1 MKEMMMFKRSVIAMA
16 CIFALSACGGGGGG
30 SPDVKS
36 ADTLSKPAAP
46 VVAEDVEEEV
56 LPKEKKDEEA
66 VGGAPQADTQD
77 TTAGKGG
84 QDMAAV
90 SEENTGNGG
99 AATTDKPKNEDEG
112 AQNDMPQN
120 AADTDSFTPNHT
132 PASNMPAG
140 NMENQAP
147 DNGESAQPANQPDMA
162 NAADGM
168 QGDDPSAGGQNAGN
182 TAAAESANQ
191 TGNNQPAGSS
201 DSAPASNPAPANGG
215 SNFGRVDLANG
226 IKLDSGSENVTLTH
240 CKDKVCG
247 SDFLDEEAPSKSEF
261 ESLSDEKK
269 IEKYKKDGEKFT
281 NLVATEVQANG
292 VNKYVIIYKDKS
304 ASSSSARFRRSARLR
319 RSLPAEMPLIPVNQ
333 ADTLIVD
340 GEAVSLTGHSGNI
353 FAPEGNYRYLT
364 YGAEKL
370 SGGSYALRVQ
380 GEPAKGEMLAGT
392 AVYNGEVL
400 HFHTENGRPY
410 PTRGRFAAKV
420 DFGSKSVD
428 GIIDSGDDLHMGTQK
443 FKAAI
448 DGNGFKGTWTEN
460 GSGDVSGRFYGPGGE
475 EVAGKYSYRPTDAEK
490 GGFGVFAGK
499 KEQD

>member
-1 MKEMMMFKRSVIAMA
+1 MFKRSVIAMA

-46 VVAEDVEEEV
+46 VVSEKETEAKED
-56 LPKEKKDEEA
+56 
-66 VGGAPQADTQD
+66 APQAGSQGQG
-77 TTAGKGG
+77 APSAQGS

-90 SEENTGNGG
+90 SEENTGNSG
-99 AATTDKPKNEDEG
+99 AATTDNPKNEDEG
-112 AQNDMPQN
+112 PQNDMPQN
-120 AADTDSFTPNHT
+120 AADTDSLTPNHT
-132 PASNMPAG
+132 PAPNMPAG
-140 NMENQAP
+140 DMGNQAP
-147 DNGESAQPANQPDMA
+147 DSGESAQPANQPDMA

-168 QGDDPSAGGQNAGN
+168 QGDDPSAGESAGN
-182 TAAAESANQ
+182 TADQAANQ
-191 TGNNQPAGSS
+191 AENNQAAGSQ
-201 DSAPASNPAPANGG
+201 NPAPSSNSNAANGG
-215 SNFGRVDLANG
+215 GDFGRINVANG
-226 IKLDSGSENVTLTH
+226 IKLDSGSENITLTH

-247 SDFLDEEAPSKSEF
+247 SDFLDEEAPPKSEF
-261 ESLSDEKK
+261 ESLSDEERIK
-269 IEKYKKDGEKFT
+269 KYKKNGEKFT
-281 NLVATEVQANG
+281 GLVAIKVENNG
-292 VNKYVIIYKDKS
+292 LNKYTIIYQ
-304 ASSSSARFRRSARLR
+304 AQPTHSARFRRSARSR

-364 YGAEKL
+364 YGVEKL

-400 HFHTENGRPY
+400 HFHTENGRPS
-410 PTRGRFAAKV
+410 PSRGRFAAKV

-428 GIIDSGDDLHMGTQK
+428 GIIDSGDDLHMGKQK
-443 FKAAI
+443 FKAVI

-460 GSGDVSGRFYGPGGE
+460 GGGDVSGRFYGPAGE
-475 EVAGKYSYRPTDAEK
+475 EVAGKYSYRPKDAEK

>member
-1 MKEMMMFKRSVIAMA
+1 MFKRSVIAMA
-16 CIFALSACGGGGGG
+16 CIVALSACGGSGGG

-36 ADTLSKPAAP
+36 ADTPSKPAAP
-46 VVAEDVEEEV
+46 VVAEKETEV
-56 LPKEKKDEEA
+56 KED
-66 VGGAPQADTQD
+66 APQAGSQGQGAPSTQ
-77 TTAGKGG
+77 GS

-90 SEENTGNGG
+90 SAENTGNGG

-112 AQNDMPQN
+112 PQNDMPQN
-120 AADTDSFTPNHT
+120 A
-132 PASNMPAG
+132 
-140 NMENQAP
+140 
-147 DNGESAQPANQPDMA
+147 
-162 NAADGM
+162 
-168 QGDDPSAGGQNAGN
+168 GN
-182 TAAAESANQ
+182 TAAQGTNQAE
-191 TGNNQPAGSS
+191 NNQVGGSQ
-201 DSAPASNPAPANGG
+201 NPAPSSNPNATNGG
-215 SNFGRVDLANG
+215 NFGRVDLANG
-226 IKLDSGSENVTLTH
+226 VLIDGPSQNITLTH
-240 CKDKVCG
+240 CK
-247 SDFLDEEAPSKSEF
+247 SDSCNGDNLLSEEAPSKSEF
-261 ESLSDEKK
+261 EQLSDEDK
-269 IEKYKKDGEKFT
+269 IKKYKKDGEKFT
-281 NLVATEVQANG
+281 GLVADRLQMKGTNQ
-292 VNKYVIIYKDKS
+292 YIIFYKPKTT
-304 ASSSSARFRRSARLR
+304 SSARFRRSARSR

-370 SGGSYALRVQ
+370 SGGSYALSVQ

-400 HFHTENGRPY
+400 HFHTENGRSY
-410 PTRGRFAAKV
+410 PTKGRFAAKV

-428 GIIDSGDDLHMGTQK
+428 GIIDSGDDLHMGKQK

-460 GSGDVSGRFYGPGGE
+460 GGGDVSGRFYGPAGE

>member
-1 MKEMMMFKRSVIAMA
+1 MFKRSVIAMA

-36 ADTLSKPAAP
+36 ADTPSKPAAP
-46 VVAEDVEEEV
+46 VVSEDAGEEV

-66 VGGAPQADTQD
+66 VGGALQADTQD
-77 TTAGKGG
+77 ATAGEGS

-90 SEENTGNGG
+90 SAENTGNGG
-99 AATTDKPKNEDEG
+99 AATTDTPKNEDEG

-120 AADTDSFTPNHT
+120 AADTDSLTPDHT
-132 PASNMPAG
+132 TAPNMPAG
-140 NMENQAP
+140 DMGNQAP
-147 DNGESAQPANQPDMA
+147 DAGESAPPANQPDMA

-168 QGDDPSAGGQNAGN
+168 QGDNPSAGGENAGN

-215 SNFGRVDLANG
+215 SDFGRT
-226 IKLDSGSENVTLTH
+226 NVGNSVVIDGPSQNITLTH
-240 CKDKVCG
+240 CKGDPCNG
-247 SDFLDEEAPSKSEF
+247 DNLLDEEAPSKSEF
-261 ESLSDEKK
+261 EKLNESER
-269 IEKYKKDGEKFT
+269 IEKYKKDGKDKFVG
-281 NLVATEVQANG
+281 LVATTVKMEG
-292 VNKYVIIYKDKS
+292 TNKYIIFYTDKPPT
-304 ASSSSARFRRSARLR
+304 RSARSR

-370 SGGSYALRVQ
+370 PGGSYALRVQ

-400 HFHTENGRPY
+400 HFHTENGRSY
-410 PTRGRFAAKV
+410 PTKGRFAAKV

-460 GSGDVSGRFYGPGGE
+460 GSGDVSGRFYGPSGE

>member
-1 MKEMMMFKRSVIAMA
+1 MFKRSVIAMA

-46 VVAEDVEEEV
+46 VVSEKETEAKED
-56 LPKEKKDEEA
+56 
-66 VGGAPQADTQD
+66 APQAGSQGQG
-77 TTAGKGG
+77 APSAQGS

-99 AATTDKPKNEDEG
+99 AATADNPKNEDEG
-112 AQNDMPQN
+112 AQDDMPQN
-120 AADTDSFTPNHT
+120 AADTDSLTPNHT
-132 PASNMPAG
+132 PAPNMPTG
-140 NMENQAP
+140 DMGNQAP
-147 DNGESAQPANQPDMA
+147 DAGESAQPANQPDMA

-168 QGDDPSAGGQNAGN
+168 QGDDPSAGGENAGN
-182 TAAAESANQ
+182 TADQAANQ
-191 TGNNQPAGSS
+191 AENNQVGGSQ
-201 DSAPASNPAPANGG
+201 NPAPSTNPNATNGG
-215 SNFGRVDLANG
+215 GDFGRT
-226 IKLDSGSENVTLTH
+226 NVGNSVVIDGPSQNITLTH
-240 CKDKVCG
+240 CKGDSCSG
-247 SDFLDEEAPSKSEF
+247 DNLLDEEAPSKSEF
-261 ESLSDEKK
+261 EKLSDEEK
-269 IEKYKKDGEKFT
+269 IKRYKKDEQRENFVG
-281 NLVATEVQANG
+281 LVADRVKKDGT
-292 VNKYVIIYKDKS
+292 NKYIIFYTDKPPT
-304 ASSSSARFRRSARLR
+304 RSARSR

-380 GEPAKGEMLAGT
+380 GEPAKGEMLAGA

-443 FKAAI
+443 FKAVI

-460 GSGDVSGRFYGPGGE
+460 GGGDVSGRFYGPVGE

>member
-1 MKEMMMFKRSVIAMA
+1 MFKRSVIAMA

-46 VVAEDVEEEV
+46 VVSEKETEAKED
-56 LPKEKKDEEA
+56 
-66 VGGAPQADTQD
+66 APQAGSQGQG
-77 TTAGKGG
+77 APSAQGS

-99 AATTDKPKNEDEG
+99 AATADNPKNEDEG
-112 AQNDMPQN
+112 AQDDMPQN
-120 AADTDSFTPNHT
+120 
-132 PASNMPAG
+132 
-140 NMENQAP
+140 
-147 DNGESAQPANQPDMA
+147 
-162 NAADGM
+162 
-168 QGDDPSAGGQNAGN
+168 
-182 TAAAESANQ
+182 AAESANQ
-191 TGNNQPAGSS
+191 TGNNQPAGSQ
-201 DSAPASNPAPANGG
+201 NPAPSTNPNATNGG
-215 SNFGRVDLANG
+215 GNFGRVDLANG
-226 IKLDSGSENVTLTH
+226 VLIDGPSQNITLTH
-240 CKDKVCG
+240 CKGDSCNG
-247 SDFLDEEAPSKSEF
+247 DNLLAEEAPSKSEF
-261 ESLSDEKK
+261 EKLSDEDK
-269 IEKYKKDGEKFT
+269 ISNYKKDGKDKFVGLIADRVKKDGT
-281 NLVATEVQANG
+281 
-292 VNKYVIIYKDKS
+292 NKYIIFYTDKPPT
-304 ASSSSARFRRSARLR
+304 RSARSR
-319 RSLPAEMPLIPVNQ
+319 RSLPAEIPLIPVNQ

-380 GEPAKGEMLAGT
+380 GEPAKGEMLAGA

-400 HFHTENGRPY
+400 HFHTENGRPS
-410 PTRGRFAAKV
+410 PFRGRFAAKV
-420 DFGSKSVD
+420 DFVSKSVD

-443 FKAAI
+443 FKAVI

-460 GSGDVSGRFYGPGGE
+460 GGGDVSGRFYGPAGE

-499 KEQD
+499 KGQD

>member
-1 MKEMMMFKRSVIAMA
+1 MFKRSVITMA

-66 VGGAPQADTQD
+66 VSGAPQADTQD
-77 TTAGKGG
+77 TPTGKGG

-99 AATTDKPKNEDEG
+99 AATADNPKNEDEG
-112 AQNDMPQN
+112 AQDDMPQK
-120 AADTDSFTPNHT
+120 AADTDSLTPNHT
-132 PASNMPAG
+132 PAPNMPAG
-140 NMENQAP
+140 NMENQ
-147 DNGESAQPANQPDMA
+147 PDMA
-162 NAADGM
+162 NTADGM
-168 QGDDPSAGGQNAGN
+168 QGDDPSVGENAGN
-182 TAAAESANQ
+182 MAAQGANQ
-191 TGNNQPAGSS
+191 AGNNQAAGSS
-201 DSAPASNPAPANGG
+201 DSTPASNPATTNSGG
-215 SNFGRVDLANG
+215 DFGRTNVANG
-226 IKLDSGSENVTLTH
+226 IKLDGPSQNITLTH
-240 CKDKVCG
+240 CKDTVCG

-304 ASSSSARFRRSARLR
+304 TSSARVRRSARSR

-370 SGGSYALRVQ
+370 PGGSYALRVQ
-380 GEPAKGEMLAGT
+380 GEPAKGEMLAGA

-410 PTRGRFAAKV
+410 STRGKFAAKV

-460 GSGDVSGRFYGPGGE
+460 GGGDVSGKFYGPAGE

>member
-1 MKEMMMFKRSVIAMA
+1 MFKRSVIAMA

-36 ADTLSKPAAP
+36 ADTPSKPAVP
-46 VVAEDVEEEV
+46 VVAEDAGEEV

-77 TTAGKGG
+77 ATAGEGS

-90 SEENTGNGG
+90 SAENTGNGG

-120 AADTDSFTPNHT
+120 AADTDSLTPNHT
-132 PASNMPAG
+132 PAPNMPAG
-140 NMENQAP
+140 DMENQVP
-147 DNGESAQPANQPDMA
+147 DNGESVQPENKLDMA

-168 QGDDPSAGGQNAGN
+168 QGDDPSAGGENAGN
-182 TAAAESANQ
+182 TAAQGANQ
-191 TGNNQPAGSS
+191 AENNQVGGSQ
-201 DSAPASNPAPANGG
+201 NPAPSSNPNATNGG
-215 SNFGRVDLANG
+215 NFGRVDLANG
-226 IKLDSGSENVTLTH
+226 VLIDGPSQNITLTH
-240 CKDKVCG
+240 CK
-247 SDFLDEEAPSKSEF
+247 SDSCNGDNLLSEEAPSKSEF
-261 ESLSDEKK
+261 EQLSDEDK
-269 IEKYKKDGEKFT
+269 IKKYKKDGEKFT
-281 NLVATEVQANG
+281 GLVADRLQMKGTNQ
-292 VNKYVIIYKDKS
+292 YIIFYKPKTT
-304 ASSSSARFRRSARLR
+304 SSARFRRSARSR

-370 SGGSYALRVQ
+370 SGGSYALSVQ
-380 GEPAKGEMLAGT
+380 GKPAKGEMLAGT

-400 HFHTENGRPY
+400 HFHTENGRSY

-448 DGNGFKGTWTEN
+448 DGNGFKGNWTEN
-460 GSGDVSGRFYGPGGE
+460 GGGDVSGRFYGPAGE

>member
-1 MKEMMMFKRSVIAMA
+1 MFKRSVIAMA

-46 VVAEDVEEEV
+46 VVSEKETEAKED
-56 LPKEKKDEEA
+56 A
-66 VGGAPQADTQD
+66 SQAGSQGQGAPSAQ
-77 TTAGKGG
+77 GS

-99 AATTDKPKNEDEG
+99 AVTADNPKNEDEV

-120 AADTDSFTPNHT
+120 AAGTDSSTPNHT
-132 PASNMPAG
+132 PDPNMLAG
-140 NMENQAP
+140 NMENQAT
-147 DNGESAQPANQPDMA
+147 DAGESSQPANQPDMA

-182 TAAAESANQ
+182 TAAQGANQ
-191 TGNNQPAGSS
+191 AGNNQAAGSS
-201 DSAPASNPAPANGG
+201 DPIPASNPATTNSGG
-215 SNFGRVDLANG
+215 DFGRVDLANG
-226 IKLDSGSENVTLTH
+226 IKLDGGSENVTLTH

-247 SDFLDEEAPSKSEF
+247 SNFLDEEAPSKSEF
-261 ESLSDEKK
+261 EKLSDAEK
-269 IEKYKKDGEKFT
+269 INKYKKNGGKFT
-281 NLVATEVQANG
+281 GLVATRVENNRLNQ
-292 VNKYVIIYKDKS
+292 YTIIYQ
-304 ASSSSARFRRSARLR
+304 AQPTRSARSR

-340 GEAVSLTGHSGNI
+340 GEVVSLTGHSGNI

-400 HFHTENGRPY
+400 HFHTENGRSY

-443 FKAAI
+443 FKAVI
-448 DGNGFKGTWTEN
+448 DGNGFKGNWTEN
-460 GSGDVSGRFYGPGGE
+460 GGGDVSGRFYGPAGE

>member
-1 MKEMMMFKRSVIAMA
+1 MFKRSVIAMA

-46 VVAEDVEEEV
+46 VVSEKETEAKED
-56 LPKEKKDEEA
+56 
-66 VGGAPQADTQD
+66 APQAGSQGQGAPSTQ
-77 TTAGKGG
+77 GS

-90 SEENTGNGG
+90 SAENTGNGG
-99 AATTDKPKNEDEG
+99 SATTDKPKNEDEG

-120 AADTDSFTPNHT
+120 AADTDSLTPNHT
-132 PASNMPAG
+132 PAPNMPTG
-140 NMENQAP
+140 DMGNQAP
-147 DNGESAQPANQPDMA
+147 DAGESAQPANQPDMA
-162 NAADGM
+162 NAADGI
-168 QGDDPSAGGQNAGN
+168 QGDDPSAGENAGN
-182 TAAAESANQ
+182 TAAQGANQ
-191 TGNNQPAGSS
+191 AENNQAAGSS
-201 DSAPASNPAPANGG
+201 DSTPASNPAPTNGGGDFGRTNVANGVLIDG
-215 SNFGRVDLANG
+215 PSQN
-226 IKLDSGSENVTLTH
+226 ITLTH
-240 CKDKVCG
+240 CKGDSCSG
-247 SDFLDEEAPSKSEF
+247 DNLLDEEAPSKSEF
-261 ESLSDEKK
+261 EKLSDADK
-269 IEKYKKDGEKFT
+269 INNYKKDGKNNNKFVG
-281 NLVATEVQANG
+281 LVADRVKKDGT
-292 VNKYVIIYKDKS
+292 NKYIIFYTDKPPT
-304 ASSSSARFRRSARLR
+304 RSARSR

-380 GEPAKGEMLAGT
+380 GEPAKGEMLAGA

-448 DGNGFKGTWTEN
+448 NGNGFKGTWTEN
-460 GSGDVSGRFYGPGGE
+460 GGGDVSGKFYGPAGE

>member
-1 MKEMMMFKRSVIAMA
+1 MFERSVIAMA

-46 VVAEDVEEEV
+46 VVAEKETEV
-56 LPKEKKDEEA
+56 KED
-66 VGGAPQADTQD
+66 APQAGSQGQGAPSTQ
-77 TTAGKGG
+77 GS

-90 SEENTGNGG
+90 SAENTGNGG

-112 AQNDMPQN
+112 PQNDMPQN
-120 AADTDSFTPNHT
+120 
-132 PASNMPAG
+132 
-140 NMENQAP
+140 
-147 DNGESAQPANQPDMA
+147 
-162 NAADGM
+162 
-168 QGDDPSAGGQNAGN
+168 
-182 TAAAESANQ
+182 AAESANQ
-191 TGNNQPAGSS
+191 TGNNQPADSS

-226 IKLDSGSENVTLTH
+226 VLIDGPSQNITLTH
-240 CKDKVCG
+240 CKGDSCNG
-247 SDFLDEEAPSKSEF
+247 DNLLDEEAPSKSEF
-261 ESLSDEKK
+261 ENLNESER
-269 IEKYKKDGEKFT
+269 IEKYKKDGKSDKFT
-281 NLVATEVQANG
+281 NLVATAVQANG
-292 VNKYVIIYKDKS
+292 TNKYVIIYKDKS
-304 ASSSSARFRRSARLR
+304 ASSSSARFRRSARSR

-370 SGGSYALRVQ
+370 PGGSYALRVQ

-460 GSGDVSGRFYGPGGE
+460 GGGDVSGRFYGPAGE

>member
-1 MKEMMMFKRSVIAMA
+1 MFKRSVIAMA

-36 ADTLSKPAAP
+36 ADTLSKPAVP
-46 VVAEDVEEEV
+46 VVSEKETEAKED
-56 LPKEKKDEEA
+56 
-66 VGGAPQADTQD
+66 APQAGSQGQG
-77 TTAGKGG
+77 APSAQGS

-99 AATTDKPKNEDEG
+99 AATADNPKNEDEG
-112 AQNDMPQN
+112 PQNDMPQN
-120 AADTDSFTPNHT
+120 AADTDSLTPNHT
-132 PASNMPAG
+132 PAPNMPTG
-140 NMENQAP
+140 DMGNQAP
-147 DNGESAQPANQPDMA
+147 DYGESAQPENQPDAA
-162 NAADGM
+162 NAGDGI
-168 QGDDPSAGGQNAGN
+168 QGDDPSAGGENAGN
-182 TAAAESANQ
+182 TAAQGTNQAE
-191 TGNNQPAGSS
+191 NNQAAGSQN
-201 DSAPASNPAPANGG
+201 PASSTNPSTTNSGG
-215 SNFGRVDLANG
+215 DFGRT
-226 IKLDSGSENVTLTH
+226 NVGNSVVIDGPSQNITLTH
-240 CKDKVCG
+240 CKGDSCN
-247 SDFLDEEAPSKSEF
+247 DDNLLYEEAPSKSEF

-281 NLVATEVQANG
+281 GLVAIKVENNG
-292 VNKYVIIYKDKS
+292 LNKYTIIYQ
-304 ASSSSARFRRSARLR
+304 AQPTRSARSR

-400 HFHTENGRPY
+400 HFHMENGRPS
-410 PTRGRFAAKV
+410 PFRGRFAAKV
-420 DFGSKSVD
+420 DFGSKYVD

-460 GSGDVSGRFYGPGGE
+460 GGGDVSGRFYGPAGE

>member
-1 MKEMMMFKRSVIAMA
+1 MFKRSVIAMA

-46 VVAEDVEEEV
+46 VVSEKETEAKED
-56 LPKEKKDEEA
+56 
-66 VGGAPQADTQD
+66 APQAGSQGQG
-77 TTAGKGG
+77 APSAQGS

-99 AATTDKPKNEDEG
+99 AATADNPKNEDEG
-112 AQNDMPQN
+112 AQDDMPQN
-120 AADTDSFTPNHT
+120 AADTDSLTPNHT
-132 PASNMPAG
+132 PASNMPAV

-147 DNGESAQPANQPDMA
+147 DTGESVQPANQPDMA

-182 TAAAESANQ
+182 TAAQGANQ
-191 TGNNQPAGSS
+191 AGNNQAAGSS
-201 DSAPASNPAPANGG
+201 DPIPASNPATTNSGG
-215 SNFGRVDLANG
+215 DFGRTNVANG

-240 CKDKVCG
+240 CKDTVCG

-304 ASSSSARFRRSARLR
+304 ASSSSARFRRSARSR

-370 SGGSYALRVQ
+370 PGGSYALRVQ
-380 GEPAKGEMLAGT
+380 GEPAKGEMLAGA

-428 GIIDSGDDLHMGTQK
+428 GIIDSGDDLHMGKQK

-460 GSGDVSGRFYGPGGE
+460 GSGDVSGRFYGPAGE

>member
-1 MKEMMMFKRSVIAMA
+1 MFKRSVIAMA

-36 ADTLSKPAAP
+36 ADTPSKPAAP
-46 VVAEDVEEEV
+46 VVAE
-56 LPKEKKDEEA
+56 KETDAKED
-66 VGGAPQADTQD
+66 APQAGSQGQG
-77 TTAGKGG
+77 APSAQGG

-90 SEENTGNGG
+90 SAENTGNGG

-120 AADTDSFTPNHT
+120 AAGTDSLTPNHT
-132 PASNMPAG
+132 TAPNMPAG
-140 NMENQAP
+140 DMGNQAP
-147 DNGESAQPANQPDMA
+147 DTGESAQPENKPDMA

-168 QGDDPSAGGQNAGN
+168 QGDDPSAGGESAGN
-182 TAAAESANQ
+182 TVTAESANQ
-191 TGNNQPAGSS
+191 TGNNQPGGSQ
-201 DSAPASNPAPANGG
+201 NPAPSTNPNATNGG
-215 SNFGRVDLANG
+215 GDFGRT
-226 IKLDSGSENVTLTH
+226 NVGNSVVIDGPSQNITLTH
-240 CKDKVCG
+240 CKGDSCNG
-247 SDFLDEEAPSKSEF
+247 DNLLDEEAPSKSEF
-261 ESLSDEKK
+261 EKLSDADK
-269 IEKYKKDGEKFT
+269 INNYKKDGKNNNKFVG
-281 NLVATEVQANG
+281 LVADRVKKDGT
-292 VNKYVIIYKDKS
+292 NKYIIFYTDKPPT
-304 ASSSSARFRRSARLR
+304 RSARSR

-380 GEPAKGEMLAGT
+380 GEPAKGEMLAGA

-460 GSGDVSGRFYGPGGE
+460 GGGDVSGRFYGPAGE
-475 EVAGKYSYRPTDAEK
+475 EVAGKYSYHPTDAEK

>member
-1 MKEMMMFKRSVIAMA
+1 MKEMMMFKHSVIAMA

-46 VVAEDVEEEV
+46 VVSEKETEAKED
-56 LPKEKKDEEA
+56 
-66 VGGAPQADTQD
+66 APQAGSQGQG
-77 TTAGKGG
+77 APSAQGS

-99 AATTDKPKNEDEG
+99 AATADNPKNEDEG
-112 AQNDMPQN
+112 AQDDMPQK
-120 AADTDSFTPNHT
+120 AAGTDSSTPNHT
-132 PASNMPAG
+132 PAPNMPAG
-140 NMENQAP
+140 NME
-147 DNGESAQPANQPDMA
+147 NQPDMA

-168 QGDDPSAGGQNAGN
+168 QGDNPSAGGESAGN
-182 TAAAESANQ
+182 TVTAESANQ
-191 TGNNQPAGSS
+191 TGNNQPAGSQ
-201 DSAPASNPAPANGG
+201 NPAPSINPNATNGG
-215 SNFGRVDLANG
+215 GNFGRVDLANG

-247 SDFLDEEAPSKSEF
+247 SDFLDEEAPPKSEF
-261 ESLSDEKK
+261 ESLSDEEK
-269 IEKYKKDGEKFT
+269 IKKYKKDGEKFT
-281 NLVATEVQANG
+281 GLVAIKVENNG
-292 VNKYVIIYKDKS
+292 LNKYTIIYQ
-304 ASSSSARFRRSARLR
+304 AQPTRSARSR

-370 SGGSYALRVQ
+370 PGGSYALRVQ
-380 GEPAKGEMLAGT
+380 GEPAKGEMLAGA

-460 GSGDVSGRFYGPGGE
+460 GGGDVSGRFYGPAGE

>member
-1 MKEMMMFKRSVIAMA
+1 MFERSVIAMA

-46 VVAEDVEEEV
+46 VVAEKETEV
-56 LPKEKKDEEA
+56 KED
-66 VGGAPQADTQD
+66 APQAGSQGQGAPSTQ
-77 TTAGKGG
+77 GS
-84 QDMAAV
+84 QDMEAV
-90 SEENTGNGG
+90 SAENTGNGG

-112 AQNDMPQN
+112 PQNDMLQN
-120 AADTDSFTPNHT
+120 S
-132 PASNMPAG
+132 
-140 NMENQAP
+140 
-147 DNGESAQPANQPDMA
+147 
-162 NAADGM
+162 
-168 QGDDPSAGGQNAGN
+168 
-182 TAAAESANQ
+182 AESANQ
-191 TGNNQPAGSS
+191 TGNNQPADSS

-226 IKLDSGSENVTLTH
+226 VLIDGPSQNITLTH
-240 CKDKVCG
+240 CKGDSCNG
-247 SDFLDEEAPSKSEF
+247 DNLLDEEAPSKSEF
-261 ESLSDEKK
+261 ENLNESER
-269 IEKYKKDGEKFT
+269 IEKYKKDGKSDKFT
-281 NLVATEVQANG
+281 NLVATAVQANG
-292 VNKYVIIYKDKS
+292 TNKYVIIYKDKS
-304 ASSSSARFRRSARLR
+304 ASSSFARFRRSARSR

-370 SGGSYALRVQ
+370 PGGSYALRVQ

-460 GSGDVSGRFYGPGGE
+460 GGGDVSGRFYGPAGE

>member
-1 MKEMMMFKRSVIAMA
+1 MFKRSVIAMA
-16 CIFALSACGGGGGG
+16 CIVALSACGGGGGG

-36 ADTLSKPAAP
+36 ADTPSKPAAP
-46 VVAEDVEEEV
+46 VVAEKETEV
-56 LPKEKKDEEA
+56 KED
-66 VGGAPQADTQD
+66 APQAGSQGQGAPSTQ
-77 TTAGKGG
+77 GS

-90 SEENTGNGG
+90 SAENTGNGG
-99 AATTDKPKNEDEG
+99 AATTYKPKNEDEG
-112 AQNDMPQN
+112 PQNDMPQN
-120 AADTDSFTPNHT
+120 A
-132 PASNMPAG
+132 
-140 NMENQAP
+140 
-147 DNGESAQPANQPDMA
+147 
-162 NAADGM
+162 
-168 QGDDPSAGGQNAGN
+168 GN
-182 TAAAESANQ
+182 TAAQGTNQAE
-191 TGNNQPAGSS
+191 NNQVGGSQ
-201 DSAPASNPAPANGG
+201 NPAPSSNPNATNGG
-215 SNFGRVDLANG
+215 NFGRVDLANG
-226 IKLDSGSENVTLTH
+226 VLIDGPSQNITLTH
-240 CKDKVCG
+240 CK
-247 SDFLDEEAPSKSEF
+247 SDSCNGDNLLSEEAPSKSEF
-261 ESLSDEKK
+261 EQLSDEDK
-269 IEKYKKDGEKFT
+269 IKKYKKDGEKFT
-281 NLVATEVQANG
+281 GLVADRLQMKGTNQ
-292 VNKYVIIYKDKS
+292 YIIFYKPKTT
-304 ASSSSARFRRSARLR
+304 SSARFRRSARSR

-370 SGGSYALRVQ
+370 SGGSYALSVQ

-400 HFHTENGRPY
+400 HFHTENGRSY
-410 PTRGRFAAKV
+410 PTKGRFAAKV

-428 GIIDSGDDLHMGTQK
+428 GIIDSGDDLHMGKQK

-460 GSGDVSGRFYGPGGE
+460 GGGDVSGRFYGPAGE

>member
-1 MKEMMMFKRSVIAMA
+1 MFKRSVIAMA

-36 ADTLSKPAAP
+36 ADTLSKPAVP
-46 VVAEDVEEEV
+46 VVSEKETEVKED
-56 LPKEKKDEEA
+56 
-66 VGGAPQADTQD
+66 APQAGSQGQG
-77 TTAGKGG
+77 APSAQGS

-90 SEENTGNGG
+90 SAENTGNGG

-112 AQNDMPQN
+112 PQNDMPQN
-120 AADTDSFTPNHT
+120 A
-132 PASNMPAG
+132 
-140 NMENQAP
+140 
-147 DNGESAQPANQPDMA
+147 
-162 NAADGM
+162 
-168 QGDDPSAGGQNAGN
+168 GN
-182 TAAAESANQ
+182 TAAQGTNQAE
-191 TGNNQPAGSS
+191 NNQVGGSQ
-201 DSAPASNPAPANGG
+201 NPAPSSNPNATNGG
-215 SNFGRVDLANG
+215 NFGRVDLANG
-226 IKLDSGSENVTLTH
+226 VLIDGPSQNITLTH
-240 CKDKVCG
+240 CK
-247 SDFLDEEAPSKSEF
+247 SDSCNGDNLLSEEAPSKSEF
-261 ESLSDEKK
+261 EQLSDEDK
-269 IEKYKKDGEKFT
+269 IKKYKKDGEKFT
-281 NLVATEVQANG
+281 GLVADRLQMKGTNQ
-292 VNKYVIIYKDKS
+292 YIIFYKPKTT
-304 ASSSSARFRRSARLR
+304 SSARFRRSARSR

-410 PTRGRFAAKV
+410 PSGGRFAAKV

-460 GSGDVSGRFYGPGGE
+460 GGGDVSGRFYGPAGE

>member
-1 MKEMMMFKRSVIAMA
+1 MFKRSVIAMA

-36 ADTLSKPAAP
+36 ADTPSKPAVP
-46 VVAEDVEEEV
+46 VVAEDAGEEV

-77 TTAGKGG
+77 ATAGEGS

-90 SEENTGNGG
+90 SAENTGNGG

-112 AQNDMPQN
+112 AQNDMPQK
-120 AADTDSFTPNHT
+120 AADTDSLTPNHT
-132 PASNMPAG
+132 PAPNMPAG
-140 NMENQAP
+140 NMENQ
-147 DNGESAQPANQPDMA
+147 PDMA
-162 NAADGM
+162 NTADGM
-168 QGDDPSAGGQNAGN
+168 QGDDPSAGENAGN
-182 TAAAESANQ
+182 TAAQGANQ
-191 TGNNQPAGSS
+191 AGNNQAAGSS
-201 DSAPASNPAPANGG
+201 DSTPASNPATTNSGG
-215 SNFGRVDLANG
+215 DFGRVDLANG
-226 IKLDSGSENVTLTH
+226 IKLDGGSENVTLTH

-247 SDFLDEEAPSKSEF
+247 SNFLDEEAPSKSEF
-261 ESLSDEKK
+261 EKLSDAEK
-269 IEKYKKDGEKFT
+269 INKYKKNGGKFT
-281 NLVATEVQANG
+281 GLVATRVENNG
-292 VNKYVIIYKDKS
+292 LNQYTIIYQ
-304 ASSSSARFRRSARLR
+304 AQPTRSARSR

-340 GEAVSLTGHSGNI
+340 GEVVSLTGHSGNI

-428 GIIDSGDDLHMGTQK
+428 GIIDSGDGLHMGTQK

-460 GSGDVSGRFYGPGGE
+460 GGGDVSGRFYGPAGE

>member
-1 MKEMMMFKRSVIAMA
+1 MFKRSVIAMA

-36 ADTLSKPAAP
+36 ADTPSKPAAP

-99 AATTDKPKNEDEG
+99 AATADNPKNEDE

-120 AADTDSFTPNHT
+120 TAGTDSLTPNHT

-147 DNGESAQPANQPDMA
+147 DAGESAQPANQPDAA
-162 NAADGM
+162 NAGDGI
-168 QGDDPSAGGQNAGN
+168 QGDDPSAGGENAGN
-182 TAAAESANQ
+182 TAAQGTNQAE
-191 TGNNQPAGSS
+191 NNQAAGSQN
-201 DSAPASNPAPANGG
+201 PASSTNPSTTNSGG
-215 SNFGRVDLANG
+215 DFGRT
-226 IKLDSGSENVTLTH
+226 NVGNSVVIDGPSQNITLTH
-240 CKDKVCG
+240 CKGDSCN
-247 SDFLDEEAPSKSEF
+247 DDNLLYEEAPSKSEF

-281 NLVATEVQANG
+281 GLVAIKVENNG
-292 VNKYVIIYKDKS
+292 LNKYTIIYQ
-304 ASSSSARFRRSARLR
+304 AQPTRSARSR

-353 FAPEGNYRYLT
+353 FALEGNYRYLT

-410 PTRGRFAAKV
+410 PSGGRFAAKV

-460 GSGDVSGRFYGPGGE
+460 GGGDVSGRFYGPAGE

>member
-1 MKEMMMFKRSVIAMA
+1 MFKRSVIAMA

-36 ADTLSKPAAP
+36 ADTPSKPAVP
-46 VVAEDVEEEV
+46 VVAE
-56 LPKEKKDEEA
+56 KETEA
-66 VGGAPQADTQD
+66 KEDAPQAGSQGQG
-77 TTAGKGG
+77 APSAQGS

-99 AATTDKPKNEDEG
+99 AATADNPKNEDE

-120 AADTDSFTPNHT
+120 TAGTDSLTPNHT

-147 DNGESAQPANQPDMA
+147 DAGESEQPANQPDMA
-162 NAADGM
+162 NTADGM
-168 QGDDPSAGGQNAGN
+168 QGDDPSAGGENAGN
-182 TAAAESANQ
+182 TAAQGANQ
-191 TGNNQPAGSS
+191 AENNQAAGSS
-201 DSAPASNPAPANGG
+201 DSTPASNPAHTNSGG
-215 SNFGRVDLANG
+215 NFGRVDLANG
-226 IKLDSGSENVTLTH
+226 VLIDGPSQNITLTH
-240 CKDKVCG
+240 CKDKVCS
-247 SDFLDEEAPSKSEF
+247 SDLLDEEVLPKSDF
-261 ESLSDEKK
+261 EKLSNAEKIK
-269 IEKYKKDGEKFT
+269 QYKKNGGKFT
-281 NLVATEVQANG
+281 GLVATRVENNG
-292 VNKYVIIYKDKS
+292 LNQYTIIYQ
-304 ASSSSARFRRSARLR
+304 AQPTRSARSR
-319 RSLPAEMPLIPVNQ
+319 RSLSAEMPLIPVNQ

-353 FAPEGNYRYLT
+353 FALEGNYRYLT

-370 SGGSYALRVQ
+370 PGGSYALRVQ
-380 GEPAKGEMLAGT
+380 GEPAKGEMLAGA

-400 HFHTENGRPY
+400 HFHTENGRSY

-428 GIIDSGDDLHMGTQK
+428 GIIDSGDGLHMGTQK

-460 GSGDVSGRFYGPGGE
+460 GGGDVSGKFYGPAGE

>member
-1 MKEMMMFKRSVIAMA
+1 MFKRSVIAMA

-46 VVAEDVEEEV
+46 VVSEKETEAKED
-56 LPKEKKDEEA
+56 
-66 VGGAPQADTQD
+66 APQAGSQGQG
-77 TTAGKGG
+77 APSAQGS

-90 SEENTGNGG
+90 SAENTGNGG
-99 AATTDKPKNEDEG
+99 SATTDKPKNEDEG
-112 AQNDMPQN
+112 PQNDMPQN
-120 AADTDSFTPNHT
+120 AADTDSLTPNHT
-132 PASNMPAG
+132 TAPNMPAG
-140 NMENQAP
+140 NMENQP
-147 DNGESAQPANQPDMA
+147 DAA
-162 NAADGM
+162 NAGDGI
-168 QGDDPSAGGQNAGN
+168 QGDDPSAGGENAGN

-201 DSAPASNPAPANGG
+201 DSAPASNPAPTNGG
-215 SNFGRVDLANG
+215 GDFGRT
-226 IKLDSGSENVTLTH
+226 NVGNSVVIDGPSQNITLTH
-240 CKDKVCG
+240 CKGDSCDNG
-247 SDFLDEEAPSKSEF
+247 NLLDEEAPSKSEF
-261 ESLSDEKK
+261 EKLSDADK
-269 IEKYKKDGEKFT
+269 INNYKKDGKNNNKFVG
-281 NLVATEVQANG
+281 LVADRVKKDGT
-292 VNKYVIIYKDKS
+292 NKYIIFYTDNPPT
-304 ASSSSARFRRSARLR
+304 RSARSRRSR

>member
-1 MKEMMMFKRSVIAMA
+1 MFKRSVIAMA

-46 VVAEDVEEEV
+46 VVAEDAREEV

-77 TTAGKGG
+77 ATAGENS

-90 SEENTGNGG
+90 SAENTGNGG
-99 AATTDKPKNEDEG
+99 SATTDKPKNEDEG
-112 AQNDMPQN
+112 PQNDMPQN
-120 AADTDSFTPNHT
+120 AADTDSLTPNHT
-132 PASNMPAG
+132 PAPNMPTG
-140 NMENQAP
+140 DMGNQAP
-147 DNGESAQPANQPDMA
+147 DSGESAQPANQPDMA
-162 NAADGM
+162 NAADGI
-168 QGDDPSAGGQNAGN
+168 QGDDPSVGENAGN
-182 TAAAESANQ
+182 TAAQGTNQAE
-191 TGNNQPAGSS
+191 NNQAAGSS

-226 IKLDSGSENVTLTH
+226 IKLDGGSENVTLTH

-261 ESLSDEKK
+261 ESLDDSGR
-269 IEKYKKDGEKFT
+269 INKYKKDGQDKFT
-281 NLVATEVQANG
+281 NLVATEVKANG
-292 VNKYVIIYKDKS
+292 TNKYVIIYKDKS
-304 ASSSSARFRRSARLR
+304 TSSVRVRRSARSR

-370 SGGSYALRVQ
+370 SGGSYALSVQ

-400 HFHTENGRPY
+400 HFHTENGRPS
-410 PTRGRFAAKV
+410 PFRGRFAAKV

-428 GIIDSGDDLHMGTQK
+428 GIIDSGDDLHMGKQK

-448 DGNGFKGTWTEN
+448 DGNGFKGNWTEN
-460 GSGDVSGRFYGPGGE
+460 GGGDVSGRFYGPAGE

>member
-1 MKEMMMFKRSVIAMA
+1 MFKRSVIAMA

-46 VVAEDVEEEV
+46 VVSEKETEAKED
-56 LPKEKKDEEA
+56 
-66 VGGAPQADTQD
+66 APQAGSQGQSEPSTQ
-77 TTAGKGG
+77 GG

-90 SEENTGNGG
+90 SAENTGNGG
-99 AATTDKPKNEDEG
+99 AATADNPKNEDEV

-120 AADTDSFTPNHT
+120 AAGTDSSTPNHT
-132 PASNMPAG
+132 PDPNMLAG
-140 NMENQAP
+140 NMENQAT
-147 DNGESAQPANQPDMA
+147 DAGESSQPANQPDMA

-182 TAAAESANQ
+182 TAAQGANQ
-191 TGNNQPAGSS
+191 AENNQAAGSS
-201 DSAPASNPAPANGG
+201 DSTPASNPAPTNGG
-215 SNFGRVDLANG
+215 GDFGRT
-226 IKLDSGSENVTLTH
+226 NVGNSVVIDGPSQNITLTH
-240 CKDKVCG
+240 CKGDSCTG
-247 SDFLDEEAPSKSEF
+247 DNLLSEEAPSRSEF
-261 ESLSDEKK
+261 ESLNDSGRID
-269 IEKYKKDGEKFT
+269 KYKKDGQDKFT
-281 NLVATEVQANG
+281 NLVATKVEKKG
-292 VNKYVIIYKDKS
+292 LNKYVIFYTDTPPT
-304 ASSSSARFRRSARLR
+304 RSARSR
-319 RSLPAEMPLIPVNQ
+319 RSRRSIPAEMPLVPVNQ

-364 YGAEKL
+364 YGVEKL
-370 SGGSYALRVQ
+370 SGGSYALRVK

-400 HFHTENGRPY
+400 HFHMENGRPS
-410 PTRGRFAAKV
+410 PSRGRFAAKV

-443 FKAAI
+443 FKAVI

-460 GSGDVSGRFYGPGGE
+460 GGGDVSGRFYGPAGE

>member
-1 MKEMMMFKRSVIAMA
+1 MFERSVIAMA

-36 ADTLSKPAAP
+36 ADTPSKPAAP
-46 VVAEDVEEEV
+46 VVAE
-56 LPKEKKDEEA
+56 KETDAKED
-66 VGGAPQADTQD
+66 APQAGSQGQG
-77 TTAGKGG
+77 APSAQGG

-90 SEENTGNGG
+90 SAENTGNGG

-120 AADTDSFTPNHT
+120 AADTDSLTPNHT
-132 PASNMPAG
+132 SAPNMPTG
-140 NMENQAP
+140 DMGNQAP
-147 DNGESAQPANQPDMA
+147 DNGESAQPENKPDMA
-162 NAADGM
+162 NAADGI
-168 QGDDPSAGGQNAGN
+168 QGDDPSVGENAGN

-261 ESLSDEKK
+261 ESLDDSGR
-269 IEKYKKDGEKFT
+269 INKYKKDGKSDKFT
-281 NLVATEVQANG
+281 NLVATAVQANG
-292 VNKYVIIYKDKS
+292 LNKYVIIYKDKS
-304 ASSSSARFRRSARLR
+304 TSSARVRRSARSR

>member
-1 MKEMMMFKRSVIAMA
+1 MFKRSVIAMA

-46 VVAEDVEEEV
+46 VVSEKETEAKED
-56 LPKEKKDEEA
+56 
-66 VGGAPQADTQD
+66 APQAGSQGQG
-77 TTAGKGG
+77 APSAQGS

-99 AATTDKPKNEDEG
+99 AATADNPKNEDEG
-112 AQNDMPQN
+112 AQDDMPQK
-120 AADTDSFTPNHT
+120 AADTDSLTPNHT
-132 PASNMPAG
+132 PAPNMPAG
-140 NMENQAP
+140 NMENQ
-147 DNGESAQPANQPDMA
+147 PDMA
-162 NAADGM
+162 NTADGM
-168 QGDDPSAGGQNAGN
+168 QGDDPSAGENAGN
-182 TAAAESANQ
+182 TAAQGANQ
-191 TGNNQPAGSS
+191 AGNNQAAGSS
-201 DSAPASNPAPANGG
+201 DSTPASNPATTNSGG
-215 SNFGRVDLANG
+215 DFGRTNVANG
-226 IKLDSGSENVTLTH
+226 IKLDGPSQNITLTH

-247 SDFLDEEAPSKSEF
+247 SDFLDEEAPPKSEF
-261 ESLSDEKK
+261 ESLDDSGR
-269 IEKYKKDGEKFT
+269 INKYKKDGQDKFT
-281 NLVATEVQANG
+281 NLVATEVKANG
-292 VNKYVIIYKDKS
+292 TNKYVIIYKDKS
-304 ASSSSARFRRSARLR
+304 TSSARVRRSARSR

-340 GEAVSLTGHSGNI
+340 GEAVILTEHPGNI

-370 SGGSYALRVQ
+370 PGGSYALRVQ
-380 GEPAKGEMLAGT
+380 GEPSKGEMLAGA

-400 HFHTENGRPY
+400 HFHTENGRPS
-410 PTRGRFAAKV
+410 PSRGRFAAKV

-428 GIIDSGDDLHMGTQK
+428 GIIDSGDGLHMGTQK

-460 GSGDVSGRFYGPGGE
+460 GGGDVSGKFYGPAGE

>member
-1 MKEMMMFKRSVIAMA
+1 MFKRSVIAMA

-36 ADTLSKPAAP
+36 ADTPSKPAAP
-46 VVAEDVEEEV
+46 VVAE
-56 LPKEKKDEEA
+56 KETDAKED
-66 VGGAPQADTQD
+66 APQAGSQ
-77 TTAGKGG
+77 G
-84 QDMAAV
+84 QGAPFRTRRPRMAAV
-90 SEENTGNGG
+90 SAENTGNGG
-99 AATTDKPKNEDEG
+99 AETADNPENKDEG
-112 AQNDMPQN
+112 TQNDMPQN
-120 AADTDSFTPNHT
+120 
-132 PASNMPAG
+132 
-140 NMENQAP
+140 
-147 DNGESAQPANQPDMA
+147 
-162 NAADGM
+162 
-168 QGDDPSAGGQNAGN
+168 
-182 TAAAESANQ
+182 AAESANQ
-191 TGNNQPAGSS
+191 TGNNQSAGSS

-215 SNFGRVDLANG
+215 GDFGRT
-226 IKLDSGSENVTLTH
+226 NVGNSVVIDGPSQNITLTH
-240 CKDKVCG
+240 CKGDSCDG
-247 SDFLDEEAPSKSEF
+247 DNLLDEEAPSKSEF
-261 ESLSDEKK
+261 DNLSESERM
-269 IEKYKKDGEKFT
+269 EKYKKDGKSDKFT
-281 NLVATEVQANG
+281 GFVADKLQMKGTNQ
-292 VNKYVIIYKDKS
+292 YIIFYKPKTT
-304 ASSSSARFRRSARLR
+304 SSARFRRSARSR

-410 PTRGRFAAKV
+410 PSRGRFAAKV

-460 GSGDVSGRFYGPGGE
+460 GGGDVSGRFYGPAGE

>member
-1 MKEMMMFKRSVIAMA
+1 MFKRSVIAMA

-36 ADTLSKPAAP
+36 ADTPSKPAAP
-46 VVAEDVEEEV
+46 VVAEDAGEEV

-66 VGGAPQADTQD
+66 VGGALQADTQD
-77 TTAGKGG
+77 ATAGEGS

-90 SEENTGNGG
+90 SAENTGNGG
-99 AATTDKPKNEDEG
+99 AATADNPKNEDEG
-112 AQNDMPQN
+112 AQDDMPQK
-120 AADTDSFTPNHT
+120 AADTDSLTPNHT
-132 PASNMPAG
+132 PAPNMPAG
-140 NMENQAP
+140 NMENQ
-147 DNGESAQPANQPDMA
+147 PDMA
-162 NAADGM
+162 NTADGM
-168 QGDDPSAGGQNAGN
+168 QGDDPSAGENAGN
-182 TAAAESANQ
+182 TAAQGANQ
-191 TGNNQPAGSS
+191 AGNNQAAGSS
-201 DSAPASNPAPANGG
+201 DSTPASNPATTNSGG
-215 SNFGRVDLANG
+215 DFGRTNVANG
-226 IKLDSGSENVTLTH
+226 IKLDGPSQNITLTH

-247 SDFLDEEAPSKSEF
+247 SDFLDEEAPPKSEF
-261 ESLSDEKK
+261 ESLDDSGR
-269 IEKYKKDGEKFT
+269 INKYKKDGQDKFT
-281 NLVATEVQANG
+281 NLVATEVKANG
-292 VNKYVIIYKDKS
+292 TNKYVIIYKDKS
-304 ASSSSARFRRSARLR
+304 TSSARVRRSARSR

-340 GEAVSLTGHSGNI
+340 GEAVILTEHHGNI

-370 SGGSYALRVQ
+370 PGGSYALRVQ
-380 GEPAKGEMLAGT
+380 GEPSKGEMLAGA

-400 HFHTENGRPY
+400 HFHTENGRSY

-460 GSGDVSGRFYGPGGE
+460 GGGDVSGRFYGPAGE

>member
-1 MKEMMMFKRSVIAMA
+1 MAETIPAALNMKEMMMFKRSVIAMA

-46 VVAEDVEEEV
+46 VVSEKETEAKED
-56 LPKEKKDEEA
+56 
-66 VGGAPQADTQD
+66 APQAGSQGQG
-77 TTAGKGG
+77 APSAQGS

-99 AATTDKPKNEDEG
+99 AATADNPKNEDEG
-112 AQNDMPQN
+112 AQDDMPQK
-120 AADTDSFTPNHT
+120 AAGTDSSTPNHT
-132 PASNMPAG
+132 PAPNMPAG
-140 NMENQAP
+140 NMENQ
-147 DNGESAQPANQPDMA
+147 PDMA
-162 NAADGM
+162 NTADRM
-168 QGDDPSAGGQNAGN
+168 QGDDPSAGENAGN
-182 TAAAESANQ
+182 TAAQGANQ
-191 TGNNQPAGSS
+191 AENNQAAGSS
-201 DSAPASNPAPANGG
+201 DSTPASNPAPTNGGGDFGRTNVANGVLIDG
-215 SNFGRVDLANG
+215 PSQN
-226 IKLDSGSENVTLTH
+226 ITLTH
-240 CKDKVCG
+240 CKGDSCSG
-247 SDFLDEEAPSKSEF
+247 DNLLDEEAPSKSEF
-261 ESLSDEKK
+261 EKLSDADK
-269 IEKYKKDGEKFT
+269 INNYKKDGKNNNKFVG
-281 NLVATEVQANG
+281 LVADRVKKDGT
-292 VNKYVIIYKDKS
+292 NKYIIFYTDNPPT
-304 ASSSSARFRRSARLR
+304 RSARSRRSR

>member
-1 MKEMMMFKRSVIAMA
+1 MFKRSVIAMA

-46 VVAEDVEEEV
+46 VVSEKETEAKED
-56 LPKEKKDEEA
+56 
-66 VGGAPQADTQD
+66 APQAGSQGQGAPSTQ
-77 TTAGKGG
+77 GS

-90 SEENTGNGG
+90 SAENTGNGG

-112 AQNDMPQN
+112 PQNDMLQN
-120 AADTDSFTPNHT
+120 S
-132 PASNMPAG
+132 
-140 NMENQAP
+140 
-147 DNGESAQPANQPDMA
+147 
-162 NAADGM
+162 
-168 QGDDPSAGGQNAGN
+168 
-182 TAAAESANQ
+182 AESANQ
-191 TGNNQPAGSS
+191 TGNNQPADSS

-226 IKLDSGSENVTLTH
+226 VLIDGPSQNITLTH
-240 CKDKVCG
+240 CKGDSCNG
-247 SDFLDEEAPSKSEF
+247 DNLLDEEAPSKSEF
-261 ESLSDEKK
+261 ENLNESER
-269 IEKYKKDGEKFT
+269 IEKYKKDGKSDKFT
-281 NLVATEVQANG
+281 NLVATAVQANG
-292 VNKYVIIYKDKS
+292 TNKYVIIYKDKS
-304 ASSSSARFRRSARLR
+304 ASSSFARFRRSARSR

-370 SGGSYALRVQ
+370 PGGSYALRVQ

-460 GSGDVSGRFYGPGGE
+460 GGGDVSGRFYGPAGE

>member
-1 MKEMMMFKRSVIAMA
+1 MFKRSVIAMA

-46 VVAEDVEEEV
+46 VVAEDAGEEV

-66 VGGAPQADTQD
+66 VSGAPQADTQD
-77 TTAGKGG
+77 TPTGKGG

-99 AATTDKPKNEDEG
+99 AATADNPKNEDEV
-112 AQNDMPQN
+112 AQDDMPQK
-120 AADTDSFTPNHT
+120 AADTDSLTPNHT
-132 PASNMPAG
+132 PAPNMPAG
-140 NMENQAP
+140 NMENQ
-147 DNGESAQPANQPDMA
+147 PDMA
-162 NAADGM
+162 NTADGM
-168 QGDDPSAGGQNAGN
+168 QGDDPSVGENAGN
-182 TAAAESANQ
+182 MAAQGANQ
-191 TGNNQPAGSS
+191 AGNNQAAGSS
-201 DSAPASNPAPANGG
+201 DSTPASNPATTNSGG
-215 SNFGRVDLANG
+215 DFGRTNVANG
-226 IKLDSGSENVTLTH
+226 IKLDGPSQNITLTH
-240 CKDKVCG
+240 CKDTVCG

-304 ASSSSARFRRSARLR
+304 TSSARVRRSARSR

-370 SGGSYALRVQ
+370 PGGSYALRVQ
-380 GEPAKGEMLAGT
+380 GEPAKGEMLAGA

>member
-1 MKEMMMFKRSVIAMA
+1 MFKRSVIAMA

-46 VVAEDVEEEV
+46 VVSEKETEAKED
-56 LPKEKKDEEA
+56 
-66 VGGAPQADTQD
+66 APQAGSQGQG
-77 TTAGKGG
+77 APSAQGS

-99 AATTDKPKNEDEG
+99 AATADNPKNEDEG
-112 AQNDMPQN
+112 AQDDMPQN
-120 AADTDSFTPNHT
+120 AADTDSLTPNHT

-140 NMENQAP
+140 NMENQAT
-147 DNGESAQPANQPDMA
+147 DAGESSQPANQPDMA

-168 QGDDPSAGGQNAGN
+168 QGDDPSAGGENAGN
-182 TAAAESANQ
+182 TAAQGTNQAE
-191 TGNNQPAGSS
+191 NNQAAGSQN
-201 DSAPASNPAPANGG
+201 PASSTNPNATNGG
-215 SNFGRVDLANG
+215 GDFGRVDLANG

-240 CKDKVCG
+240 CKDTVCG

-400 HFHTENGRPY
+400 HFHTENGRSY
-410 PTRGRFAAKV
+410 PTKGRFAAKV

-448 DGNGFKGTWTEN
+448 NGNGFKGTWTEN
-460 GSGDVSGRFYGPGGE
+460 GGGDVSGKFYGPAGE

>member
-1 MKEMMMFKRSVIAMA
+1 MFKRSVIAMA

-36 ADTLSKPAAP
+36 ADTPSKPAAP
-46 VVAEDVEEEV
+46 VVAE
-56 LPKEKKDEEA
+56 KETDAKED
-66 VGGAPQADTQD
+66 APQAGSQGQG
-77 TTAGKGG
+77 APSAQGG

-90 SEENTGNGG
+90 SAENTGNGG
-99 AATTDKPKNEDEG
+99 AETADNPENKDEG
-112 AQNDMPQN
+112 TQNDMPQN
-120 AADTDSFTPNHT
+120 
-132 PASNMPAG
+132 
-140 NMENQAP
+140 
-147 DNGESAQPANQPDMA
+147 
-162 NAADGM
+162 
-168 QGDDPSAGGQNAGN
+168 
-182 TAAAESANQ
+182 AAESANQ
-191 TGNNQPAGSS
+191 TGNNQSAGSS

-215 SNFGRVDLANG
+215 GDFGRT
-226 IKLDSGSENVTLTH
+226 NVGNSVVIDGPSQNITLTH
-240 CKDKVCG
+240 CKGDSCDG
-247 SDFLDEEAPSKSEF
+247 DNLLDEEAPSKSEF
-261 ESLSDEKK
+261 DNLSESERM
-269 IEKYKKDGEKFT
+269 EKYKKDGKSDKFT
-281 NLVATEVQANG
+281 GFVADKLQMKGTNQ
-292 VNKYVIIYKDKS
+292 YIIFYKPKTT
-304 ASSSSARFRRSARLR
+304 SSARFRRSARSR

-370 SGGSYALRVQ
+370 PGGSYALRVQ

-460 GSGDVSGRFYGPGGE
+460 GGGDVSGRFYGPAGE